1 MARQFF
7 WTLLCVVILSS
18 CLSKGMKDGFSEIKA
33 PYSSVSGTFSGEDV
47 SYSPDPLVAMRWERP
62 KYTDSLEV
70 YVLSPTS
77 FQVDSPENISIK
89 NPSDFTV
96 KGACNL
102 RFDFGRVSAAWFE
115 FESAD
120 LEGEVEMSI
129 SEYNEPAIF
138 NKGAQHPK
146 KTAKPVRYGNTWRL
160 ELNDELYEG
169 VRFAWIHIYSLKKKA
184 TISSVRLVCQVKP
197 TNYEGSFSCSD
208 TLLTRIWYTGAYTV
222 KLNLLQNHFGAI
234 LMERSDRHSWT
245 GDAHTSQ
252 AASLVAF
259 GNFDFVKENIRYT
272 SDQFNGIAS
281 YSLYW
286 VLSLLDYYRYTGDR
300 ELLDE
305 MLENVCS
312 KLDIAYEHYGT
323 DPKLAFYGWD
333 ERLGAGF
340 ENPDCEEAQNAYK
353 MLSIRTWYEFSD
365 LMEQIDCP
373 DLAIKYKKYADEKVK
388 VLRKDSK
395 WFDSYGIHAASD
407 AIMAKFI
414 NDAER
419 DYFWKNDFSD
429 RMQRISYSPFNQY
442 FILKAMAELGRL
454 NEALTT
460 VDDCWGGQIRYGG
473 TTFFEVF
480 HPSWNLVSGPN
491 DAPINNQCGFTSLTH
506 PWSAGVTKWLSEEIA
521 GIKPTGPGFST
532 FIIKP
537 HLSSRVTWVKGITPT
552 PHGKIEVCFDIE
564 SGEGSFSI
572 PADTKA
578 ELAIPKAGYQIDN
591 IEFSSNEAKKSG
603 EDGDFVYYS
612 GFSSGQYQVKVKYS
626 GKMAEVVSEPFEY
639 EYENFHVDSVTQ
651 GNWIGKYGSKG
662 YLLCNYD
669 SLKNRTKLPAFIER
683 VDFNNCDNIHWKTG
697 AGNPAAL
704 LSDTDNAQRSLG
716 AVVRTTPAYMTMTV
730 DIYSQE
736 NKTYKLSLYF
746 ADGEKRS
753 LRSAIELFN
762 LDDKKRLT
770 PVYIIRDYSEG
781 KYVTVELDQPVRVRI
796 NHVRGERASLSGLFF
811 D

>member
-197 TNYEGSFSCSD
+197 TNYEGRFSCSD

-333 ERLGAGF
+333 ERLGAGLKIQI
-340 ENPDCEEAQNAYK
+340 AK
-353 MLSIRTWYEFSD
+353 RLRTH
-365 LMEQIDCP
+365 
-373 DLAIKYKKYADEKVK
+373 IK
-388 VLRKDSK
+388 
-395 WFDSYGIHAASD
+395 
-407 AIMAKFI
+407 
-414 NDAER
+414 
-419 DYFWKNDFSD
+419 
-429 RMQRISYSPFNQY
+429 
-442 FILKAMAELGRL
+442 
-454 NEALTT
+454 
-460 VDDCWGGQIRYGG
+460 C
-473 TTFFEVF
+473 
-480 HPSWNLVSGPN
+480 
-491 DAPINNQCGFTSLTH
+491 C
-506 PWSAGVTKWLSEEIA
+506 LSE
-521 GIKPTGPGFST
+521 PG
-532 FIIKP
+532 
-537 HLSSRVTWVKGITPT
+537 
-552 PHGKIEVCFDIE
+552 
-564 SGEGSFSI
+564 
-572 PADTKA
+572 
-578 ELAIPKAGYQIDN
+578 
-591 IEFSSNEAKKSG
+591 
-603 EDGDFVYYS
+603 
-612 GFSSGQYQVKVKYS
+612 
-626 GKMAEVVSEPFEY
+626 M
-639 EYENFHVDSVTQ
+639 
-651 GNWIGKYGSKG
+651 
-662 YLLCNYD
+662 
-669 SLKNRTKLPAFIER
+669 SLVI
-683 VDFNNCDNIHWKTG
+683 
-697 AGNPAAL
+697 
-704 LSDTDNAQRSLG
+704 
-716 AVVRTTPAYMTMTV
+716 
-730 DIYSQE
+730 
-736 NKTYKLSLYF
+736 
-746 ADGEKRS
+746 
-753 LRSAIELFN
+753 
-762 LDDKKRLT
+762 
-770 PVYIIRDYSEG
+770 
-781 KYVTVELDQPVRVRI
+781 
-796 NHVRGERASLSGLFF
+796 
-811 D
+811 